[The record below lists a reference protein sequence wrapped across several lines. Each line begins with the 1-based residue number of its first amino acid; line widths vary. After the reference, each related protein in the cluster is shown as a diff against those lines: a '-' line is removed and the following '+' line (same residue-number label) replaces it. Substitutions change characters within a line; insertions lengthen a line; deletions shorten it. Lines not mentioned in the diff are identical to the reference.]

1 MTDDEPLDATAA
13 PDGRTPRVAGP
24 DEAAAVAALL
34 HDFNREFDTP
44 TPGVEVLTA
53 RLRERLA
60 GDAMRALLIGEPPVG
75 VALVSLRPSAWYDG
89 PVGLLDELYVRPDE
103 RDHGLG
109 HALLETACALV
120 RGHGGEALEIN
131 VDGEDV
137 DARRFYER
145 HGFTNTEPGQEEPM
159 LFYYREF
166 AA

>member
-1 MTDDEPLDATAA
+1 MGDDDRLDATAA
-13 PDGRTPRVAGP
+13 PDGRRPRVAGP
-24 DEAAAVAALL
+24 DEAATVAALL

-44 TPGVEVLTA
+44 TPGVEVLTG
-53 RLRERLA
+53 RLRKRLA
-60 GDAMRALLIGEPPVG
+60 GDGMRALLIGEPAVG

-89 PVGLLDELYVRPDE
+89 PVGLLDELYVRPEE
-103 RDHGLG
+103 RNHGLG

-120 RGHGGEALEIN
+120 RRHGGEALEIN

-159 LFYYREF
+159 LFYSREF